1 MIETFLFKYVNGGL
15 LFIIY
20 SNKSLNH
27 KTPGHEPV
35 MFQ

>member
-15 LFIIY
+15 LFMI
-20 SNKSLNH
+20 NRNQSLNH